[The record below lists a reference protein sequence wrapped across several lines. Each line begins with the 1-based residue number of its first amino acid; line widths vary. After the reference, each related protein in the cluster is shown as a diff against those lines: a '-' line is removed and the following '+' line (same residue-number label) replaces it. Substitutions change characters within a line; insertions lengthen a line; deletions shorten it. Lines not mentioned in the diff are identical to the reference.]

1 MIHQQLLPPKQL
13 LFHIMITSEKFLS
26 RLSRSFQD
34 IPEAKKCAAAAHP
47 GQIKNKAFK
56 NVENLLFFRRF
67 LPGIFAPYIDKPK
80 KLCHNVLS

>member
-34 IPEAKKCAAAAHP
+34 IPEAKKCAVAAHP
-47 GQIKNKAFK
+47 GQIKNEAFK
-56 NVENLLFFRRF
+56 MWRTCYFLGDFFPVFF
-67 LPGIFAPYIDKPK
+67 LRI
-80 KLCHNVLS
+80 